1 MGPTLWKPG
10 LTGYFFVVPE
20 KGYPPLL
27 NEDPTE
33 LHSDLRLD
41 WKRRRNV
48 EQIFVSYNHQVQQVA
63 QSVAADLEAI
73 GHDVWLDEELS
84 GGQSWWD
91 QILERVRR
99 CDIFV
104 FILEPASLESAACQ
118 REYEYASA
126 LGKPILPLL
135 VSDDVSIN
143 LLPPALTEIQF
154 VDYRTPDRDSAF
166 RLARAMAVAPPA
178 GPLPDP
184 LPEAPAVPLSY
195 LGGLAQQVDTSSTLS
210 YEEQS
215 GLLVDLKRGLRDPET
230 EADARIL
237 LLRLRNRRDLLAS
250 IAFEIDDLTQVVED
264 PPPPEDL
271 LLPTPENGELP
282 GADIPRHQSSPTE
295 PATRLAGAKP
305 RESFSSVVA
314 RLRGKNPPGEPSP
327 LVAMVLQV
335 IAGAGLLYARRD
347 LRRRWLYPVAL
358 AAIGLFL
365 VLFIPYDL
373 EHEWPLFTESEFDG
387 TLVTVGLVVYAIG
400 LADAFISCVIRRP
413 TANVTRT

>member
-1 MGPTLWKPG
+1 M
-10 LTGYFFVVPE
+10 
-20 KGYPPLL
+20 
-27 NEDPTE
+27 
-33 LHSDLRLD
+33 
-41 WKRRRNV
+41 
-48 EQIFVSYNHQVQQVA
+48 EQIFVSYNHQAQQVA

-104 FILEPASLESAACQ
+104 FILDPASLESAACQ

-135 VSDDVSIN
+135 VSEDVSIN

-215 GLLVDLKRGLRDPET
+215 GLLVDLKRGLRDSET
-230 EADARIL
+230 AADARRL
-237 LLRLRNRRDLLAS
+237 LLKLRSRRDLLAS
-250 IAFEIDDLTQVVED
+250 IAFEIDDAIQVAED
-264 PPPPEDL
+264 SPPAEEPPAEEPPSPDIPQHQPSPPE
-271 LLPTPENGELP
+271 PV
-282 GADIPRHQSSPTE
+282 RQSVD
-295 PATRLAGAKP
+295 AKP

-327 LVAMVLQV
+327 GVTMILQV
-335 IAGAGLLYARRD
+335 TAGVGLLYARRD
-347 LRRRWLYPVAL
+347 LRRRWLYPVAV
-358 AAIGLFL
+358 AAIWFLILFVVFKWEHNFPFNSEIIHIENAAVIGGIGLFVYL
-365 VLFIPYDL
+365 I
-373 EHEWPLFTESEFDG
+373 
-387 TLVTVGLVVYAIG
+387 GLV
-400 LADAFISCVIRRP
+400 DALIVIRRP
-413 TANVTRT
+413 KANAARS